1 MDGSTPRPEV
11 PVKSPGLIRTAG
23 TARITDAEL
32 VARCC
37 VGDRT
42 AWRSLYER
50 HAAMV
55 YRFLTALGIP
65 PHEREDACQEVFLA
79 VYRSLP
85 SFRGDSQLST
95 WIYRITAR
103 AAGRM
108 VRRQRLRKLMSA
120 MMLTEPPPAP
130 EADPSEQTVRG
141 LLLER
146 MLARLSPKKR
156 TVLVLFE
163 IEGLPIAE
171 IAQITSCPP
180 NTVWSRL
187 HHARAEL
194 SKMASKMVGKAVGKA
209 VGKGPVKAGDR
220 AAAKRAASIPA
231 GGTLSRLGQ
240 PETDIDENDSERTG
254 P

>member
-1 MDGSTPRPEV
+1 V
-11 PVKSPGLIRTAG
+11 NNPGLIRSTG
-23 TARITDAEL
+23 PARIPDAEL
-32 VARCC
+32 VAKCC
-37 VGDRT
+37 VGDRS
-42 AWRSLYER
+42 AWRTLYDR

-65 PHEREDACQEVFLA
+65 VHEREDACQEVFLA

-108 VRRQRLRKLMSA
+108 VRRQRLRKLLSTV
-120 MMLTEPPPAP
+120 MLSEPPPPPA
-130 EADPSEQTVRG
+130 ADPSEQTARG

-146 MLARLSPKKR
+146 LLGRLSPKKR

-163 IEGLPIAE
+163 IEGLPIGE
-171 IAQITSCPP
+171 IAQITACPP

-194 SKMASKMVGKAVGKA
+194 TKMASKLARKTGNKS
-209 VGKGPVKAGDR
+209 
-220 AAAKRAASIPA
+220 AKPA
-231 GGTLSRLGQ
+231 GKQSDKHGTLAHIDRLDH
-240 PETDIDENDSERTG
+240 ESDEGDDEGMR